1 MLFLCEKIF
10 VTLYKFWRRF
20 LCTVTK
26 NNFCG
31 EKFRKPLYIRAGD
44 VYNINYKQD
53 YGSETFVADLKIKD
67 GVFPLMCMIPT
78 EEEKN
83 TAEKIWEEHRP
94 RMYAAAFSVLKNRED
109 SEDAV
114 MDAMS
119 RIIGN
124 IDRFAELDGNSIAAL
139 VTAYTRNT
147 AIDIYKRNRRG
158 TSEDLDGCFDI
169 SDGNADVE
177 GLILISDRI
186 DRLYGFLKTLPYIY
200 SQTFMLKYYFGYSDA
215 EISAAMKADRN
226 TVRKRLTRVK
236 KKLIENAV
244 TAGFADEEFI
254 RERMG
259 EPDADGKRL

>member
-1 MLFLCEKIF
+1 MGIQEIVFVQGDEKQFL
-10 VTLYKFWRRF
+10 WR
-20 LCTVTK
+20 K
-26 NNFCG
+26 NS
-31 EKFRKPLYIRAGD
+31 KPLYIRAGD

-67 GVFPLMCMIPT
+67 GVFPLMRMIPT

-83 TAEKIWEEHRP
+83 TAEKIWEEHCP

-119 RIIGN
+119 RI
-124 IDRFAELDGNSIAAL
+124 AAL
-139 VTAYTRNT
+139 VTVYTRNT

-177 GLILISDRI
+177 GMILISDRI

-254 RERMG
+254 RVRMN
-259 EPDADGKRL
+259 EPNADGKRL

>member
-1 MLFLCEKIF
+1 MQGDEKQFL
-10 VTLYKFWRRF
+10 WR
-20 LCTVTK
+20 K
-26 NNFCG
+26 NS
-31 EKFRKPLYIRAGD
+31 KPLYIRAGD
-44 VYNINYKQD
+44 VYNINYKHD

-139 VTAYTRNT
+139 VTVYTRNT

-177 GLILISDRI
+177 GMILISDRI

-254 RERMG
+254 RGRMN

>member
-1 MLFLCEKIF
+1 MQLQEDVFVQGDEKQFL
-10 VTLYKFWRRF
+10 WR
-20 LCTVTK
+20 K
-26 NNFCG
+26 NS
-31 EKFRKPLYIRAGD
+31 KPLYIRAGD

-53 YGSETFVADLKIKD
+53 YGSETFVADLKMKD

-83 TAEKIWEEHRP
+83 TAEKIWEEHCP

-139 VTAYTRNT
+139 VTVYTRNT

-177 GLILISDRI
+177 GMILISDRI

-254 RERMG
+254 RGRMG

>member
-1 MLFLCEKIF
+1 MC
-10 VTLYKFWRRF
+10 R
-20 LCTVTK
+20 VTK

-31 EKFRKPLYIRAGD
+31 ENFRKALYIRLRN
-44 VYNINYKQD
+44 VYNIYDNQND
-53 YGSETFVADLKIKD
+53 ESETFVADSKEWG
-67 GVFPLMCMIPT
+67 GVFPLMCMIQT
-78 EEEKN
+78 NEEKN
-83 TAEKIWEEHRP
+83 TAEKIWEKYRP
-94 RMYAAAFSVLKNRED
+94 RMYAAAYSVLTNRED

-124 IDRFAELDGNSIAAL
+124 IEKFAALDEDGMVAL
-139 VTAYTRNT
+139 VTAYTKNT

-158 TSEDLDGCFDI
+158 APEDIDECFDI

-177 GLILISDRI
+177 RVILTSDRI

-244 TAGFADEEFI
+244 AAGFADEEFVKKTAVQ
-254 RERMG
+254 
-259 EPDADGKRL
+259 PDK